1 MNKIITLLETQIQ
14 NTERNKS
21 SSYEKYLKNVNYKN
35 IYSQFAT
42 GGFEKKPCSKVYL
55 IFLSRILFKFSIFSS
70 KNFKKL
76 TQINNRLKVSLNIN
90 MIWHVIILNL
100 LKKK

>member
-42 GGFEKKPCSKVYL
+42 GGFEKKT
-55 IFLSRILFKFSIFSS
+55 LFK
-70 KNFKKL
+70 KKF
-76 TQINNRLKVSLNIN
+76 I
-90 MIWHVIILNL
+90 
-100 LKKK
+100 